1 LKARIA
7 IFNLKGKA
15 SIWWEDLRN
24 VKGIHEKD
32 LSWKQFKKHFKKK
45 SSSGFKKK
53 GFKSSRFKNYG
64 KDSRMSLP
72 TRSVY
77 QQNFPSQSGNK
88 PFGATSGKTDNPK
101 RKPLKCWGCGEEH
114 LLRDCPTQTTEQ

>member
-1 LKARIA
+1 MKYFKVHDYSENSKAQID

-15 SIWWEDLRN
+15 SIWREDLRN

-32 LSWKQFKKHFKKK
+32 FSWKQFKKHFKKK
-45 SSSGFKKK
+45 SSLGFKKK
-53 GFKSSRFKNYG
+53 GFKSSRFKKYG

-72 TRSVY
+72 TRSVN

-88 PFGATSGKTDNPK
+88 PFGATPGRLITQRENP
-101 RKPLKCWGCGEEH
+101 
-114 LLRDCPTQTTEQ
+114 